1 MKLQIEDIR
10 NYMKQK
16 NIDNTLD
23 INKPIKSLGIYQIKE
38 EKPK

>member
-1 MKLQIEDIR
+1 
-10 NYMKQK
+10 MKQK

-38 EKPK
+38 EKTQIIMEKNGL